1 MSVPAEP
8 ARAQPD
14 SQVARPGTTGG
25 NARRVALI
33 GVPNCGKSLIFNRLT
48 GRFSTSANY
57 PYTTVDIEEAQVTI
71 HGQGFTLYDTPGIT
85 GLELTSE
92 DEAKTRELLRDT
104 APDVIVQCLDAGNV
118 VRSLILTAQLAELQ
132 IPTVI
137 CVNMVDEASNR
148 GLVVDYRALSDQT
161 GVPVV
166 PVCALDGRGIEE
178 LTRSVQ
184 QARVPLAVRRTG
196 QPAGHGAAS
205 GMACAC
211 HGSAF
216 PAGEGKPNCQVHRQM
231 ALKSHHL
238 WAQRVADLVVGR
250 IDRKPRHT
258 VWKALANAAVHPIG
272 AWAFLLLTIVVV
284 YLLVVEV
291 GAKFLCSQ
299 VDRLVVPIVALISSW
314 TGSGFLQD
322 LLVGPFGLLTLGLF
336 NALGTA
342 LPILAVFYLPF
353 SLLEE
358 IGYFPRLSLQF
369 DRLLRVVG
377 LNGKAVLPMTLGFG
391 CSSMACLSIR
401 RLETGRERFIAA
413 FLISLGIPCAA
424 QLGVVLAILAMLPLA
439 ATVGVCGV
447 VLVLE
452 LVAGSV
458 LRRLIPEKGRS
469 EFLVELPPIRRPVWG
484 NVLLRTYRRIAE
496 FVTEAVPL
504 FMASAAALFVLHTV
518 GLLDRL
524 RDLLAPVVVTGLGLP
539 RDYADVLMVTLARR
553 EMGAVMLKS
562 MAGSHRL
569 GIKELFIALLVVV
582 LFVPCLTTGMVLG
595 RVLGWRRAALV
606 FASVTV
612 IALAAGMAVH
622 LLWV

>member
-14 SQVARPGTTGG
+14 SQVARPGATDG

-71 HGQGFTLYDTPGIT
+71 HGQGFTLFDTPGIT

-118 VRSLILTAQLAELQ
+118 VRSLILTAQLADLQ

-148 GLVVDYRALSDQT
+148 GLVVDYRALGEQT

-184 QARVPLAVRRTG
+184 EARVPFAVRRTG
-196 QPAGHGAAS
+196 QPAGHGVAS
-205 GMACAC
+205 GMGCAC

-216 PAGEGKPNCQVHRQM
+216 PAGEGEGKPNCQVHRQM

-272 AWAFLLLTIVVV
+272 AWAFLLLTMVVV

-299 VDRLVVPIVALISSW
+299 VDRLVVPMVALISSW
-314 TGSGFLQD
+314 TGSGFLQ
-322 LLVGPFGLLTLGLF
+322 
-336 NALGTA
+336 
-342 LPILAVFYLPF
+342 
-353 SLLEE
+353 
-358 IGYFPRLSLQF
+358 
-369 DRLLRVVG
+369 
-377 LNGKAVLPMTLGFG
+377 
-391 CSSMACLSIR
+391 
-401 RLETGRERFIAA
+401 
-413 FLISLGIPCAA
+413 
-424 QLGVVLAILAMLPLA
+424 AILAMLPLA

-469 EFLVELPPIRRPVWG
+469 EFLVELPPIRRPIWG

-539 RDYADVLMVTLARR
+539 RHYADVLMVTLARR
-553 EMGAVMLKS
+553 EMGAVMLKN

-569 GIKELFIALLVVV
+569 GIKELFIALLVIV

-612 IALAAGMAVH
+612 IAIAAGMAVH